1 MLVLYMSFIDDEI
14 HRRLF
19 EEIYMTYR
27 KQMFLVARAVL
38 SNDSDAEDA
47 VHDVFLKIAKSQM
60 QKIGSIQEAADVR
73 SYLLK
78 ATKHQAIDHLRKR
91 QRQRTV
97 MNAER
102 EDALKSIVELSDN
115 QLVDMISNGIAYD
128 CILRVIA
135 SLDDIYRD
143 TLYAHFVLE
152 LSIPETAS
160 LLNCKTATAK
170 QRLVRGKK
178 LLQKQLLEE
187 EKI

>member
-1 MLVLYMSFIDDEI
+1 MLILYMSFIDDEI

-78 ATKHQAIDHLRKR
+78 AAKHQAIDHLRKQ
-91 QRQRTV
+91 QRPLTV
-97 MNAER
+97 MNA
-102 EDALKSIVELSDN
+102 EDALKSIVELPDN
-115 QLVDMISNGIAYD
+115 QLVDMISNGMAYD
-128 CILRVIA
+128 RILQVIA

-187 EKI
+187 K

>member
-1 MLVLYMSFIDDEI
+1 MLVLYMSFINDEI

-102 EDALKSIVELSDN
+102 EDALKSIVELPDD
-115 QLVDMISNGIAYD
+115 QLMDMISNGMAYD
-128 CILRVIA
+128 RILQVIA

-143 TLYAHFVLE
+143 TLYAHFVL
-152 LSIPETAS
+152 
-160 LLNCKTATAK
+160 
-170 QRLVRGKK
+170 
-178 LLQKQLLEE
+178 
-187 EKI
+187 

>member
-1 MLVLYMSFIDDEI
+1 MEGEYMLVLYMSFIDDEI

-19 EEIYMTYR
+19 EEIYITYR

-60 QKIGSIQEAADVR
+60 QKIGSIQEAAD
-73 SYLLK
+73 
-78 ATKHQAIDHLRKR
+78 
-91 QRQRTV
+91 
-97 MNAER
+97 
-102 EDALKSIVELSDN
+102 ALPLTDVKGEIVLEHVVFGYKKELSDD
-115 QLVDMISNGIAYD
+115 QIVDMISNGMAYD
-128 CILRVIA
+128 RILQVIA

-143 TLYAHFVLE
+143 ALYAHFVLE

-187 EKI
+187 E

>member
-1 MLVLYMSFIDDEI
+1 MLILYMSFIDDEI

-19 EEIYMTYR
+19 EKIYMTYR

-60 QKIGSIQEAADVR
+60 QKIGSIQGGGGCRR

-78 ATKHQAIDHLRKR
+78 ATKHQAIDHLRKK

-135 SLDDIYRD
+135 SLDDIYTGTPCMPTSCWSCPYRRRQ
-143 TLYAHFVLE
+143 A
-152 LSIPETAS
+152 
-160 LLNCKTATAK
+160 C
-170 QRLVRGKK
+170 
-178 LLQKQLLEE
+178 
-187 EKI
+187 

>member
-1 MLVLYMSFIDDEI
+1 MLILYMSFIDDEI

-115 QLVDMISNGIAYD
+115 QLVDMINNGMAYD
-128 CILRVIA
+128 CILQV
-135 SLDDIYRD
+135 
-143 TLYAHFVLE
+143 T
-152 LSIPETAS
+152 
-160 LLNCKTATAK
+160 
-170 QRLVRGKK
+170 G
-178 LLQKQLLEE
+178 
-187 EKI
+187 

>member
-1 MLVLYMSFIDDEI
+1 MLILYMSFIDDEI

-78 ATKHQAIDHLRKR
+78 ATKHQAIDPVSYTHLR
-91 QRQRTV
+91 
-97 MNAER
+97 
-102 EDALKSIVELSDN
+102 
-115 QLVDMISNGIAYD
+115 
-128 CILRVIA
+128 
-135 SLDDIYRD
+135 
-143 TLYAHFVLE
+143 AH
-152 LSIPETAS
+152 ET
-160 LLNCKTATAK
+160 
-170 QRLVRGKK
+170 
-178 LLQKQLLEE
+178 
-187 EKI
+187 

>member
-1 MLVLYMSFIDDEI
+1 MLILYMSFIDDEI

-115 QLVDMISNGIAYD
+115 QLVDMISNGMAYD
-128 CILRVIA
+128 CILQVIA

-152 LSIPETAS
+152 LSIS

-187 EKI
+187 E

>member
-1 MLVLYMSFIDDEI
+1 MLVLYMSFINDEI

-19 EEIYMTYR
+19 EEIYITYR

-78 ATKHQAIDHLRKR
+78 ATKHQAIDHLRKQ

-102 EDALKSIVELSDN
+102 EDALKSIVELSDD
-115 QLVDMISNGIAYD
+115 QIVDMISNGMAYD
-128 CILRVIA
+128 RILQVIA

-143 TLYAHFVLE
+143 ALYAHFVLE

>member
-19 EEIYMTYR
+19 EEIYITYR

-47 VHDVFLKIAKSQM
+47 VHDVLKIAKSQM

-78 ATKHQAIDHLRKR
+78 ATKHQAIDHLRKQ

-102 EDALKSIVELSDN
+102 EDALKSIVELSDD
-115 QLVDMISNGIAYD
+115 QIVDMISNGMAYD
-128 CILRVIA
+128 RILQVIA

-143 TLYAHFVLE
+143 ALYAHFVLE

>member
-1 MLVLYMSFIDDEI
+1 MLILYMSFIDDEI

-19 EEIYMTYR
+19 EKIYMTYR

-102 EDALKSIVELSDN
+102 EDALKSIVDN
-115 QLVDMISNGIAYD
+115 QLVDMINNGMAYD
-128 CILRVIA
+128 CILQVIA

-187 EKI
+187 E

>member
-1 MLVLYMSFIDDEI
+1 MLILYMSFIDDEI

-78 ATKHQAIDHLRKR
+78 AAKHQAIDHLRKQ

-102 EDALKSIVELSDN
+102 EDALKSIVELPDD
-115 QLVDMISNGIAYD
+115 QLMDMISNGMA
-128 CILRVIA
+128 
-135 SLDDIYRD
+135 LDDIYRD

-187 EKI
+187 E

>member
-1 MLVLYMSFIDDEI
+1 MLILYMSFIDDEI

-19 EEIYMTYR
+19 EKIYMTYR

-78 ATKHQAIDHLRKR
+78 ATKHQAIDHLRKQ

-97 MNAER
+97 
-102 EDALKSIVELSDN
+102 LKSIVELPED
-115 QLVDMISNGIAYD
+115 QLVDMISNGMAYD
-128 CILRVIA
+128 CILQVIA

-187 EKI
+187 E

>member
-1 MLVLYMSFIDDEI
+1 MLILYMSFIDDEI

-19 EEIYMTYR
+19 EKIYMTYR

-128 CILRVIA
+128 CILQVIA
-135 SLDDIYRD
+135 SLDDI
-143 TLYAHFVLE
+143 
-152 LSIPETAS
+152 
-160 LLNCKTATAK
+160 
-170 QRLVRGKK
+170 
-178 LLQKQLLEE
+178 
-187 EKI
+187 

>member
-1 MLVLYMSFIDDEI
+1 MLP
-14 HRRLF
+14 
-19 EEIYMTYR
+19 
-27 KQMFLVARAVL
+27 AVL

-128 CILRVIA
+128 CILQVIA

-187 EKI
+187 E

>member
-19 EEIYMTYR
+19 EEVYITYR

-73 SYLLK
+73 NYLLK
-78 ATKHQAIDHLRKR
+78 ATKHQAIDHLRKQ

-97 MNAER
+97 MNPSCEHPPHFR
-102 EDALKSIVELSDN
+102 LC
-115 QLVDMISNGIAYD
+115 QTISEPS
-128 CILRVIA
+128 A
-135 SLDDIYRD
+135 S
-143 TLYAHFVLE
+143 A
-152 LSIPETAS
+152 SWTAS
-160 LLNCKTATAK
+160 T
-170 QRLVRGKK
+170 
-178 LLQKQLLEE
+178 
-187 EKI
+187 

>member
-19 EEIYMTYR
+19 EKIYMTYR

-73 SYLLK
+73 NYLLK
-78 ATKHQAIDHLRKR
+78 ATKHQAIDHLRK
-91 QRQRTV
+91 RQRTV

-102 EDALKSIVELSDN
+102 EDALKSIVELPDD
-115 QLVDMISNGIAYD
+115 QLMDMINNGMAYD
-128 CILRVIA
+128 CILQVIA

-187 EKI
+187 E

>member
-19 EEIYMTYR
+19 EEIYITYR

-78 ATKHQAIDHLRKR
+78 ATKHQAIDHLRKQ

-102 EDALKSIVELSDN
+102 EDALKSIVELSDD
-115 QLVDMISNGIAYD
+115 QIVISNGMAYD
-128 CILRVIA
+128 RILQVIA

-143 TLYAHFVLE
+143 ALYAHFVLE

>member
-1 MLVLYMSFIDDEI
+1 MLILYMSFIDDEI

-60 QKIGSIQEAADVR
+60 QKIGSIQEADVR

-78 ATKHQAIDHLRKR
+78 AAKHQAIDHLRKQ

-102 EDALKSIVELSDN
+102 EDALKSIVELPDN
-115 QLVDMISNGIAYD
+115 QLVDMISNGMAYD
-128 CILRVIA
+128 RILQVIA

-187 EKI
+187 E

>member
-1 MLVLYMSFIDDEI
+1 MLILYMSFIDDEI

-19 EEIYMTYR
+19 EKIYMTYR

-38 SNDSDAEDA
+38 SNDAEDA

-128 CILRVIA
+128 CILQVIA

-187 EKI
+187 E

>member
-19 EEIYMTYR
+19 EEVYITYR

-73 SYLLK
+73 NYLLK
-78 ATKHQAIDHLRKR
+78 ATKHQAID
-91 QRQRTV
+91 QRTV

-102 EDALKSIVELSDN
+102 EDALKGIVQLPDD
-115 QLVDMISNGIAYD
+115 QLVDMISNGMAYD
-128 CILRVIA
+128 CILQVIA

-187 EKI
+187 EKICPITC

>member
-1 MLVLYMSFIDDEI
+1 MLILYMSFIDDEI

-19 EEIYMTYR
+19 EKIYMTYR

-115 QLVDMISNGIAYD
+115 QLVDMINNGMAYD
-128 CILRVIA
+128 CILQVIA

-143 TLYAHFVLE
+143 TLYGPLRAGAVHTGDGKL
-152 LSIPETAS
+152 
-160 LLNCKTATAK
+160 AK
-170 QRLVRGKK
+170 L
-178 LLQKQLLEE
+178 
-187 EKI
+187 

>member
-1 MLVLYMSFIDDEI
+1 MLVLYMSFINDEI

-60 QKIGSIQEAADVR
+60 QKIGSIQDVR

-78 ATKHQAIDHLRKR
+78 ATKHQAIDHLRKK

-102 EDALKSIVELSDN
+102 EDALKSIVELPDD
-115 QLVDMISNGIAYD
+115 QLMDMISNGMAYD
-128 CILRVIA
+128 RILQVIA

-187 EKI
+187 E